1 MKLTKKHMTK
11 FDFVAKKIFV
21 FTMLALVLTIAFVLP
36 LKNSINTKCDELV
49 NEVQSL
55 EVNKDVLLKD
65 LEEIDNPT
73 TEMKNDD

>member
-11 FDFVAKKIFV
+11 FDFIAKKIFF

-36 LKNSINTKCDELV
+36 LKNSINSKCDELL

-55 EVNKDVLLKD
+55 EVNRTVLLND
-65 LEEIDNPT
+65 LNELDNPT
-73 TEMKNDD
+73 TEMKND